1 MVKIHKYHIEGEE
14 DRCVICEPI
23 AEYSRVA
30 AKRVVQLCLFDEEK
44 QQINKSDIRVVELFA
59 GVGGFRIGFERAS
72 QRYKTIWNNQW
83 EPSTKRQ
90 DASIVYQKR
99 FGSSGHSNEDIA
111 TVPAEEIPEADIL
124 CGGFPCQDYSVAT
137 TLHNSKG
144 LEGKKG
150 VLWWQIHRILRDKGS
165 KAPKYLVGK
174 CGPIA
179 WLACKAKRS

>member
-59 GVGGFRIGFERAS
+59 RVGGFRIGYERAS

-83 EPSTKRQ
+83 EPSTKSQ
-90 DASIVYQKR
+90 DASIV
-99 FGSSGHSNEDIA
+99 
-111 TVPAEEIPEADIL
+111 
-124 CGGFPCQDYSVAT
+124 
-137 TLHNSKG
+137 
-144 LEGKKG
+144 
-150 VLWWQIHRILRDKGS
+150 
-165 KAPKYLVGK
+165 
-174 CGPIA
+174 
-179 WLACKAKRS
+179 